1 MVPIFVIELWNG
13 FLVVTALETDTATKI
28 VLAMESGVIVVNAIV
43 IEIVMA
49 IELGI
54 IAIFVI
60 EIVIDIE
67 IVIQI

>member
-1 MVPIFVIELWNG
+1 MGI
-13 FLVVTALETDTATKI
+13 LVVIALETDTVTKI
-28 VLAMESGVIVVNAIV
+28 VLTMESGVIAVNAIV
-43 IEIVMA
+43 KEIVLV

-67 IVIQI
+67 IVIEI